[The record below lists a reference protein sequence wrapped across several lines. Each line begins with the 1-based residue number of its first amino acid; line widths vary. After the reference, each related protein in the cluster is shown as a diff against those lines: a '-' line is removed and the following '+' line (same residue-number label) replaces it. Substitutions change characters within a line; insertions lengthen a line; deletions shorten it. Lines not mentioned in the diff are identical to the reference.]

1 MVELLPHAAAGGSGG
16 AALAPVAIGSRP
28 AADSATVTITLTVEQ
43 FRRVRNA
50 FAKSDAVLRRLD
62 HVRSHPLSGAAREA
76 RSEIGAAVAHLDRA
90 LPPTPH
96 RPAECGGKGAVEVV
110 TGITAE
116 GREPSCGTHAF
127 SVTANGEA
135 APAGARHDTGLPSVG
150 KQGAREVTND

>member
-90 LPPTPH
+90 LPPV
-96 RPAECGGKGAVEVV
+96 AVEVITDV
-110 TGITAE
+110 RQQATGIRQPDAVC
-116 GREPSCGTHAF
+116 RMPAPEPETQ
-127 SVTANGEA
+127 
-135 APAGARHDTGLPSVG
+135 P
-150 KQGAREVTND
+150 

>member
-1 MVELLPHAAAGGSGG
+1 MVEVCTPTEPRANGE
-16 AALAPVAIGSRP
+16 AALVGARPAREAEAAVAITM
-28 AADSATVTITLTVEQ
+28 TVAE

-90 LPPTPH
+90 LPPV
-96 RPAECGGKGAVEVV
+96 AVEVV

-116 GREPSCGTHAF
+116 GREP
-127 SVTANGEA
+127 TANGEA
-135 APAGARHDTGLPSVG
+135 APAGARR
-150 KQGAREVTND
+150 AREATTPREVAND